1 MVPEADTVDSEPET
15 DSDCDKDLVE
25 IGGYMAKE
33 CIDDVTLDP
42 NLMGAQKVK
51 FKNCS
56 PVFKLIHRGSRYHEP
71 V

>member
-1 MVPEADTVDSEPET
+1 
-15 DSDCDKDLVE
+15 
-25 IGGYMAKE
+25 MAKE

-42 NLMGAQKVK
+42 ILMGVQKVK